1 MKCSTSR
8 KRMPHVL
15 LVIALPAMALA
26 AVSCVNPKHEMKQE
40 VRQEVRQK
48 DREDGL
54 LDVGDPVERKMERK
68 IDRKF

>member
-1 MKCSTSR
+1 
-8 KRMPHVL
+8 MPHVL
-15 LVIALPAMALA
+15 LVIALPAQELA
-26 AVSCVNPKHEMKQE
+26 PVSCVNPTPE
-40 VRQEVRQK
+40 VKQEVRQK

>member
-1 MKCSTSR
+1 MTNR
-8 KRMPHVL
+8 KFEDWISSVPLVL
-15 LVIALPAMALA
+15 LLSTLVMTSI
-26 AVSCVNPKHEMKQE
+26 SCVNPRQE

-48 DREDGL
+48 DRDDGL